1 MVASAGVMLPRVK
14 EGLQRDPPGGREAG
28 LKLVCGW
35 SDLSEDM
42 GVNPVPRTPLAH

>member
-1 MVASAGVMLPRVK
+1 MLLRVK
-14 EGLQRDPPGGREAG
+14 EGLQRGPLGGREAC

-35 SDLSEDM
+35 SDLAEDM

>member
-1 MVASAGVMLPRVK
+1 MLLRVK
-14 EGLQRDPPGGREAG
+14 EGLQQGDTPGGREAG